1 MEILNLIDEY
11 FELNTDEKFMIEL
24 IKDSMSIEND
34 LISYFNKQVKIT
46 SRIKISIIGIIND
59 ETKNR
64 QKELEFIN
72 DYIYEKVETCW
83 GFTDFHGFF
92 EGQFGDKIKEFL
104 LKIQIDIKDID
115 FDDKVNKKLIIIS
128 EQPDF
133 NEEYGLYVERYYDY
147 ETIRN
152 EISFKNY
159 KGIIF
164 YLARAFEEYISILDA
179 FLEDINKLT
188 IENNLN
194 THRKK
199 AERYIIKNN
208 VIRLKWNGSKIQL
221 YDIFRQLKN
230 TTSNKNSQPLIAN
243 SYTDIAQFIINN
255 FEEFHNSNLRTI
267 IDELERN
274 ERPKK
279 NPINLNL

>member
-92 EGQFGDKIKEFL
+92 EGS
-104 LKIQIDIKDID
+104 
-115 FDDKVNKKLIIIS
+115 VW
-128 EQPDF
+128 
-133 NEEYGLYVERYYDY
+133 R
-147 ETIRN
+147 
-152 EISFKNY
+152 
-159 KGIIF
+159 
-164 YLARAFEEYISILDA
+164 
-179 FLEDINKLT
+179 
-188 IENNLN
+188 
-194 THRKK
+194 
-199 AERYIIKNN
+199 
-208 VIRLKWNGSKIQL
+208 
-221 YDIFRQLKN
+221 
-230 TTSNKNSQPLIAN
+230 
-243 SYTDIAQFIINN
+243 
-255 FEEFHNSNLRTI
+255 
-267 IDELERN
+267 
-274 ERPKK
+274 
-279 NPINLNL
+279 